1 MVKYNKVGDVMK
13 VEKFKFK
20 GEEINLPVFDED
32 EIETNDII
40 DDELD
45 KTSDLEKVVKEVNNN
60 E

>member
-1 MVKYNKVGDVMK
+1 MK